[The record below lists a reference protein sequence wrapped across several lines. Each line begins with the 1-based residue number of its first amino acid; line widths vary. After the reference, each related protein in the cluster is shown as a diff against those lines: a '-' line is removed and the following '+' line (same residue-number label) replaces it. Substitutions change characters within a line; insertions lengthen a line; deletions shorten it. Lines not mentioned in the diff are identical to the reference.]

1 MANKKI
7 LKISNLP
14 KIASSKGEPQTMAD
28 LLASVTPIKSFSV
41 GQKVQGTVIAKT
53 PKSLVLDIGG
63 KSEGVLVD
71 KAFIEARAF
80 AGKLNIGD
88 VVTASVLISEA
99 KDGTVILSL
108 REAIQGAA
116 WRKLEEAQKNQTE
129 VAVIGRG
136 ASAAGIAVDV
146 EGISGFIPTS
156 QLGKEAIKNAQN
168 LIGKYFKAKVIE
180 VDRAKD
186 KLVLSEK
193 EVSEAEDIKL
203 IKKALSE
210 VKDGDVFDGV
220 VTTVAN
226 FGCFVKI
233 EVGAEGKKIPVEGL
247 VHISELAW
255 NKVSSVEDTVSL
267 GDKVKVKVI
276 STKDNRLSFS
286 IKQAKDDPWKEV
298 EKKFAVDTKIK
309 GKVRRV
315 SDFGS
320 FIELEPG
327 IEGLLHITKIP
338 PGTALTEGQ
347 EVNVTVEEIDPKMKK
362 ISLGL
367 VLSAKPIGYK

>member
-7 LKISNLP
+7 QKISNLP
-14 KIASSKGEPQTMAD
+14 KVSSKGEPQSMAE
-28 LLASVTPIKSFSV
+28 LLAGTTPVKSFAV
-41 GQKVQGTVIAKT
+41 GQKVQGTVVAKT
-53 PKSLVLDIGG
+53 SKSLILDIGG

-71 KAFIEARAF
+71 KAFVEARAF
-80 AGKLNIGD
+80 ADKLKIGD

-108 REAIQGAA
+108 REAIHEAA
-116 WRKLEEAQKNQTE
+116 WKKLEEAKKNSGE
-129 VAVIGRG
+129 VAVVGR
-136 ASAAGIAVDV
+136 AATPAGISVEV

-156 QLGKEAIKNAQN
+156 QLGREVNKNTQN
-168 LIGKYFKAKVIE
+168 LIGKYFKVKVIE
-180 VDRAKD
+180 VDRTKD

-203 IKKALSE
+203 
-210 VKDGDVFDGV
+210 VKDALAKIKEGDIFDGV

-233 EVGAEGKKIPVEGL
+233 EVPSEGKKIPVEGL

-255 NKVSSVEDTVSL
+255 NKVASVEDVVSL

-276 STKDNRLSFS
+276 SSKEGKLSFS
-286 IKQAKDDPWKEV
+286 MKQAGKDPWAEV
-298 EKKFAVDTKIK
+298 ESKYKVDTKIK

-327 IEGLLHITKIP
+327 VEGLLHITKTP
-338 PGTALTEGQ
+338 PGTSLTEGQ
-347 EVNVTVEEIDPKMKK
+347 EVNVVVEEIDTKTKK
-362 ISLGL
+362 IALGL